1 MNYHFYNSNT
11 VIFELNSNPCFWK
24 VREGQGNIQ
33 IEKVGHVKPDFG
45 VFLSKSAFCSYN
57 EFSYVDNPWRDEVS
71 TQNV

>member
-1 MNYHFYNSNT
+1 MNDLFYCNST
-11 VIFELNSNPCFWK
+11 VTFGTNSNPCFWK
-24 VREGQGNIQ
+24 VREGQVKIQ